1 MLHFK
6 LNTIDC
12 MFISNKYTYEEL
24 FYHTNEGQIDIRLSS
39 VSVQLHNITLSN
51 PKTSKHPG

>member
-1 MLHFK
+1 
-6 LNTIDC
+6 